1 VAPSSG
7 GTVAGDGDFAC
18 LLGGGEDFILGHIAC
33 QVPFRAMDYLVD
45 GSMSGEIPSGERAAY
60 FREMAS
66 SYYRRMDIRLP
77 QTAEMCANC
86 GSRLPRNRVR

>member
-1 VAPSSG
+1 
-7 GTVAGDGDFAC
+7 
-18 LLGGGEDFILGHIAC
+18 
-33 QVPFRAMDYLVD
+33 MDYLVD